1 MIINLGFDNKKKNCI
16 SIIVNGENS
25 INTNSFNKMF
35 FNSSSEITNL
45 VFFDKFIGETTSIIY
60 FSHVENGIS
69 GIFDN
74 SFLSHLLKIIM
85 KEFGKKKKLIIL

>member
-1 MIINLGFDNKKKNCI
+1 MIIKKKNCI

-25 INTNSFNKMF
+25 INPNSFNKMF

-74 SFLSHLLKIIM
+74 SFLSIFKNNYEGIW
-85 KEFGKKKKLIIL
+85 KKKKN